1 MKILFY
7 FLLIPLFTGFDT
19 MYIDQQKQPA
29 NWKSEIDSIMDFQD
43 KAWNQ
48 GDLEAF
54 MQPYHQSDSLLFVG
68 SRGLTYGWKNTLDN
82 YRKSYPDKEQMG
94 TLHFENDEYRT
105 LGENNAL
112 VIGRWHLYRA
122 KDTLQ
127 GSYSLNWQ
135 LIKGEWKI
143 IADHSS

>member
-7 FLLIPLFTGFDT
+7 VLLLPLFTGFDT
-19 MYIDQQKQPA
+19 MYIDQQS
-29 NWKSEIDSIMDFQD
+29 NWKSEIDSIMDFQEE
-43 KAWNQ
+43 AWNR
-48 GDLEAF
+48 GDLEGF
-54 MQPYHQSDSLLFVG
+54 MEPYHQSDSLLFVG
-68 SRGLTYGWKNTLDN
+68 SRGLTYGWKNTLAN
-82 YRKSYPDKEQMG
+82 YRKGYPDKEQMG

-105 LGENNAL
+105 LGESNAL

-122 KDTLQ
+122 TDTLQ

-135 LIKGEWKI
+135 LIKGQWKI